1 MSIRLRIAVLSGLL
15 TVILLLGVGAGV
27 YFTLEHSLTAATK
40 SRLSNVF
47 GTIQGEMKPQLYFDP
62 TLGWRIQWV
71 LPDPD
76 PIASPGL
83 YIQAIYPD
91 GSIVPNSPTADL
103 NGHSLVVPDDVR
115 QKNLRTLR
123 DYYTTTYDSVPIYVL
138 SAPLFNNNGEV
149 IAAVQVAEPLSPMLR
164 TLDKLRLLLLLGAAV
179 GLVAAVAGAYFLA
192 GRSLNPLTKITTT
205 AREIGHS
212 ADLSRRIDEPRTHD
226 EVEQLSE
233 TFNQMLDRLEETFA
247 AERRFVSDA
256 SHELRTPLTALR
268 GNSEILLKQVSS
280 GRIEL
285 DDLQD
290 GLTDIRD
297 EAERMGRL
305 VQNLLT
311 LARADVGWRPELG
324 LVHLDQLVVDSARLA
339 ESLAGN
345 HVLIPGIVGEIDVL
359 GNSDQLKQL
368 ILILLDNA
376 FTYTPEGGR
385 VELRAER
392 VDGDPVI
399 TVRDSGPGIP
409 PEQIERIFDRFY
421 RGEFARVHGTSG
433 AGLGLAI
440 AHWIVDCHE
449 GTISAASGP
458 EGGTTVTVHLRPYE
472 GDAAG
477 EERPRSLAP
486 EAIATAE

>member
-15 TVILLLGVGAGV
+15 TVVLLLGVGAGV
-27 YFTLEHSLTAATK
+27 YFSLEHSLTAATK

-47 GTIQGEMKPQLYFDP
+47 VTIRNNSVPLLFQNDVTGQLEGQLKLPPID
-62 TLGWRIQWV
+62 TL
-71 LPDPD
+71 
-76 PIASPGL
+76 ASPGL
-83 YIQAIYPD
+83 YIQVLDSKGKLYDYAPKGTGTRPLTVPPNVWTKNTQANPAYYNATHD
-91 GSIVPNSPTADL
+91 GI
-103 NGHSLVVPDDVR
+103 
-115 QKNLRTLR
+115 
-123 DYYTTTYDSVPIYVL
+123 PIYVL
-138 SAPLFNNNGEV
+138 SAPIVTNGGV
-149 IAAVQVAEPLSPMLR
+149 LIADVQVAEPLTPMYR
-164 TLDKLRLLLLLGAAV
+164 TLDKLRLLLLLGALV

-192 GRSLNPLTKITTT
+192 GRSLKPLTKITKTT
-205 AREIGHS
+205 QEIGHS

-280 GRIEL
+280 GRVDM
-285 DDLQD
+285 DDLRD

-305 VQNLLT
+305 VQNLLI
-311 LARADVGWRPELG
+311 LARADVGWKPELG
-324 LVHLDQLVVDSARLA
+324 LVHLDQVVSDTARLA
-339 ESLAGN
+339 GSLAGN
-345 HVLIPGIVGEIDVL
+345 HVLVPEIDGEIDVL

-385 VELRAER
+385 VELKAQQVAGE
-392 VDGDPVI
+392 PVI
-399 TVRDSGPGIP
+399 VVRDDGPGIP
-409 PEQIERIFDRFY
+409 PDQIDRIFDRFY
-421 RGEFARVHGTSG
+421 RGEFARVHGTAG

-440 AHWIVDCHE
+440 ARWIVDCHE
-449 GTISAASGP
+449 GAISAESGT
-458 EGGTTVTVHLRPYE
+458 EGGTTVTVRLRAY
-472 GDAAG
+472 DG
-477 EERPRSLAP
+477 ELADEKRSRNLAS
-486 EAIATAE
+486 EAIAATD

>member
-1 MSIRLRIAVLSGLL
+1 MSIRLRIALLSGLL

-40 SRLSNVF
+40 SRLSNTF
-47 GTIQGEMKPQLYFDP
+47 SNISKETTP
-62 TLGWRIQWV
+62 RISCEPGGCRITWV
-71 LPDPD
+71 LPNPD

-83 YIQAIYPD
+83 YIQALYPD

-103 NGHSLVVPDDVR
+103 NGHPLNVPSDVLA
-115 QKNLRTLR
+115 KNSRAKS
-123 DYYTTTYDSVPIYVL
+123 DYYTTTHENVPIFVL
-138 SAPLFNNNGEV
+138 SAPLVPSNGV
-149 IAAVQVAEPLSPMLR
+149 VVAYVQVAEPLSPMLR
-164 TLDKLRLLLLLGAAV
+164 TLDKLRLLLLLGAAI

-280 GRIEL
+280 GRFEL
-285 DDLQD
+285 EDLQD

-311 LARADVGWRPELG
+311 LARADVGWKPELG
-324 LVHLDQLVVDSARLA
+324 LVHLDQLVVDTARLA

-345 HVLIPGIVGEIDVL
+345 HVLIPGIDGEIDVL

-399 TVRDSGPGIP
+399 TVRDTGPGIP

-421 RGEFARVHGTSG
+421 RGDIARAHGTTG

-449 GTISAASGP
+449 GTISATSGP

-477 EERPRSLAP
+477 EEHPRSLAS
-486 EAIATAE
+486 EVIATAE